1 MSCRTSSHFLS
12 SNKAPKTTNGQGK
25 RSLFCMM
32 KRVWKSRWIS
42 THNFFFTWISSWINS
57 GSIPTSKSGLHYFL
71 KEPVHANRVFFFF
84 FEVSEGP
91 SIPGISEPERSVV
104 VRSDRRVFWDP
115 RIQKM
120 PIVQKVTVTNTVFW
134 GWSQAMKWCKK
145 WPHKIK

>member
-84 FEVSEGP
+84 RGLWRSEHSWHFRTRTFG
-91 SIPGISEPERSVV
+91 GSEIWQAGFLGST
-104 VRSDRRVFWDP
+104 DP
-115 RIQKM
+115 KNANS
-120 PIVQKVTVTNTVFW
+120 PKGDCYCNGVL
-134 GWSQAMKWCKK
+134 GMKPRYEMMQEMTTQNK
-145 WPHKIK
+145 